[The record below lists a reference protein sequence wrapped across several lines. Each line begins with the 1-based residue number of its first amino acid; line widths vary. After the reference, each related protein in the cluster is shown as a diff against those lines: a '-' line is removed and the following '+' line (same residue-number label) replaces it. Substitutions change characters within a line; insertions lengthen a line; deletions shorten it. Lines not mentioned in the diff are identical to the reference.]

1 MKSIPEW
8 EDGFGRPITQT
19 VNPLDMPSSYP
30 ASAERY
36 RFYVN
41 GSRTRIGETE
51 KISDRKSDILV
62 EPAAGDTIRVRS
74 AERIRYIVGY
84 EGLASWAWQALTQ
97 LGEGDRVT
105 VGLSDTEGN
114 GYVVEYLGTGPNADD
129 YTATA
134 SIESATAGTVAESS
148 FDPPV
153 DPTTMQRDAIQW
165 NWYNVGRAVFRK
177 THTESGSQRT
187 PTVATLS
194 NDAGRA
200 SDAANLYL
208 VMEIEAATSGQQLAV
223 GSVGHIV
230 LGNSTPTSRGKS
242 GGYDGLGYGSS
253 GDYEP
258 LCAFRIDPSRDNV
271 NVAIEK
277 IETLGHTEDG
287 EVVLVCVDPSLT
299 DASGFAT
306 PPQINS
312 DNSVVEGTES
322 ITTYPDS
329 SYTEVASA
337 PSHGG
342 RQVGQVSTT
351 GSGDLSG
358 GTRASEAFG
367 RKRTVYPDDIVVVL
381 LKTISGNTDSD
392 LSVRLGFEEEW

>member
-36 RFYVN
+36 RFDVN
-41 GSRTRIGETE
+41 GSRTRIDETA
-51 KISDRKSDILV
+51 KISDRESDILV

-153 DPTTMQRDAIQW
+153 DPTTIQRDVRSSGTGTTWA
-165 NWYNVGRAVFRK
+165 VRRSTRRTRKAGASGRRRLPP
-177 THTESGSQRT
+177 S
-187 PTVATLS
+187 PMIP
-194 NDAGRA
+194 AGRA
-200 SDAANLYL
+200 
-208 VMEIEAATSGQQLAV
+208 MRRTS
-223 GSVGHIV
+223 
-230 LGNSTPTSRGKS
+230 
-242 GGYDGLGYGSS
+242 
-253 GDYEP
+253 
-258 LCAFRIDPSRDNV
+258 
-271 NVAIEK
+271 
-277 IETLGHTEDG
+277 
-287 EVVLVCVDPSLT
+287 
-299 DASGFAT
+299 
-306 PPQINS
+306 
-312 DNSVVEGTES
+312 
-322 ITTYPDS
+322 
-329 SYTEVASA
+329 
-337 PSHGG
+337 
-342 RQVGQVSTT
+342 
-351 GSGDLSG
+351 
-358 GTRASEAFG
+358 
-367 RKRTVYPDDIVVVL
+367 
-381 LKTISGNTDSD
+381 IS
-392 LSVRLGFEEEW
+392 